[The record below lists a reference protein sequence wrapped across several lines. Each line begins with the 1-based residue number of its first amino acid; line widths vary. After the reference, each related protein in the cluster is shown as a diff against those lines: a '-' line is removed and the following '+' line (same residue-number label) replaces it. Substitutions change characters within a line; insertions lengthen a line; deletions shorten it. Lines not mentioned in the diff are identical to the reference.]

1 MENKKMNTTTF
12 YPFVASTT
20 TYPNIAIRWI

>member
-12 YPFVASTT
+12 YPFVVSTT
-20 TYPNIAIRWI
+20 TYQNVAIRWI

>member
-12 YPFVASTT
+12 YPFVVSTA
-20 TYPNIAIRWI
+20 TYPNITIKWV